1 MQASDK
7 AQLHMC
13 IEPGLKVP
21 DAFLRFNDSVTNS
34 LRVAVPSSRQGDTE
48 ARQRLRKPETNRVP
62 WRPSFARKY
71 IMTFD

>member
-13 IEPGLKVP
+13 IEPRLKVP
-21 DAFLRFNDSVTNS
+21 DAFERFNDSVTNN

-48 ARQRLRKPETNRVP
+48 AKT
-62 WRPSFARKY
+62 
-71 IMTFD
+71 